1 LWFFPHLTT
10 HVIFLTPFRPALDIV
25 FANLELMPLRMNE
38 RKIAGIGDRQR
49 DMVARR
55 FLQAGLL
62 SRKGLEPVLQ

>member
-1 LWFFPHLTT
+1 MVLPAPDHPCYLFDTFW
-10 HVIFLTPFRPALDIV
+10 PALDIV
-25 FANLELMPLRMNE
+25 IVNLELMPLRMNE